1 MPNIPLTRQNF
12 DEQVDFILDNIL
24 RGQVIQ
30 AIKRVREVTDLGLLD
45 SKDITD
51 NVQAARH
58 DDLRRIRLIEALT
71 PHITN
76 PATRSVLAW
85 EAMLAVE
92 ALDSELTDTRLAQAF
107 RLLAD
112 VWAEAKAGGS

>member
-1 MPNIPLTRQNF
+1 MSTIRLTRQNF
-12 DEQVDFILDNIL
+12 DEQVDYILDNIL

-30 AIKRVREVTDLGLLD
+30 AIKRVREVTDLGLKAA
-45 SKDITD
+45 KDITD
-51 NVQAARH
+51 SVQAAWH
-58 DDLRRIRLIEALT
+58 DDLRRIRLVEALT
-71 PHITN
+71 PHVTN

-112 VWAEAKAGGS
+112 VWAEARAGGS

>member
-1 MPNIPLTRQNF
+1 MSRWTTSSTTSCGARSSRPSS
-12 DEQVDFILDNIL
+12 
-24 RGQVIQ
+24 GS
-30 AIKRVREVTDLGLLD
+30 A
-45 SKDITD
+45 KDITD
-51 NVQAARH
+51 SVQAAWH
-58 DDLRRIRLIEALT
+58 DDLRRIRLVEALT
-71 PHITN
+71 PHVTN

-112 VWAEAKAGGS
+112 VWAEARAGGS